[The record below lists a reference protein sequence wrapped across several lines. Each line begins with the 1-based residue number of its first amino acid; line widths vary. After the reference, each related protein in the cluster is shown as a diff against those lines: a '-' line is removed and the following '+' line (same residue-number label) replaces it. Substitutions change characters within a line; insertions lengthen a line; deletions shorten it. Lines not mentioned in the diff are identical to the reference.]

1 MHLKYYLHNLPESL
15 IPWILIL
22 IFNDTDNTPLLFIFI
37 SSIYVLLYPY
47 SKLTISR
54 YIKENTKLKKESW
67 YLCKLSALFYLL
79 MAIPVGLPSFIY
91 YSLKRK

>member
-54 YIKENTKLKKESW
+54 YIKENTKLKK
-67 YLCKLSALFYLL
+67 
-79 MAIPVGLPSFIY
+79 
-91 YSLKRK
+91 